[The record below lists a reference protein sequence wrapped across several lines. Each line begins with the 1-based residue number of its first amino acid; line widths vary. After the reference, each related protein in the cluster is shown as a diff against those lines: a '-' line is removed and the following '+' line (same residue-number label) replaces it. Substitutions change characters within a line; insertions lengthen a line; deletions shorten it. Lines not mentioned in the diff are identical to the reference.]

1 MRETRLRGFFS
12 FRASSDSWLSRV
24 RENFWQLFVSARLA
38 PTSANGAPI
47 HLLKFE
53 RSTRSR
59 RAQTLSLV
67 THGAVI
73 AAISIVASQTVY
85 QKPEAKP
92 QVSVSIGPLVYSPDT
107 DHFASKPSSGPK
119 AGGGEE
125 AASPANHGFLAPR
138 SSVQLAPPR
147 LPDNANHLLP
157 ITATILDAQAPPII
171 APPNDLGLPWMPDK
185 TNSAGPG
192 SNGGIGAG
200 KDGGMGDREGP
211 GGGEG
216 GSNLAYSRG
225 VAPPTCVVC
234 SYPIYT
240 DEARHAKMQGTVT
253 LRVLV
258 GSDGKAA
265 EIRVI
270 RGVGF
275 GLDERAVQTV
285 RGWKFNPA
293 RDANQRA
300 IAAWVTI
307 EAVFRL
313 F

>member
-1 MRETRLRGFFS
+1 VRETRLRGFCS
-12 FRASSDSWLSRV
+12 FRASSDSWLARV
-24 RENFWQLFVSARLA
+24 RENFRQLFVSARLA
-38 PTSANGAPI
+38 PSANGAPI

-53 RSTRSR
+53 RSACGRRSH
-59 RAQTLSLV
+59 TLSLL
-67 THGAVI
+67 THAAVI
-73 AAISIVASQTVY
+73 AEISIVASDRVY
-85 QKPEAKP
+85 QRPEPKP
-92 QVSVSIGPLVYSPDT
+92 QVSVSIAPLLYSPDAGR
-107 DHFASKPSSGPK
+107 FSSKPSPGPR

-125 AASPANHGFLAPR
+125 AVSPANHGFFAPR

-147 LPDNANHLLP
+147 LPDNADHLLP
-157 ITATILDAQAPPII
+157 ITATILEAQGPPMVAPQ
-171 APPNDLGLPWMPDK
+171 NDVGLPWMPDK

-200 KDGGMGDREGP
+200 KRGGMGDHDGP

-216 GSNLAYSRG
+216 GSDLAYSPG
-225 VAPPTCVVC
+225 LTPPTCVVC
-234 SYPIYT
+234 PYPVYT
-240 DEARHAKMQGTVT
+240 DEARHAKVQGTVT
-253 LRVLV
+253 LRVQV
-258 GSDGKAA
+258 GPDGKAA
-265 EIRVI
+265 GIRVV

-293 RDANQRA
+293 HDANQRA
-300 IAAWVTI
+300 VAAWITI